1 MYNSTIK
8 IDIGYDVSK
17 TIAHPTRPLVYAL
30 VPELYKVLVIDTS
43 DNSISDRINIDTNSL
58 DIAIDFNSELLFS
71 LSPFSL
77 ISYDIS
83 SDSNNDLVN
92 YVFILLSE
100 DTNAHLFFNPVDNNL
115 YVSRDGETLIY
126 DPETLEN
133 TLDLTSSMQTT
144 ISKFA
149 MSDSSQYVDQ
159 PTTTRSSLG
168 YNSLYVSMPEEN
180 SFLKY
185 SLYPEQ
191 LESTVAVGMNPE
203 NFIISKSTNTAYISN
218 YDSESIGVVDL
229 SAETY
234 STIPAESGIYDLAI
248 DEEHD
253 ILYYINNKTD
263 ECVVL
268 NLNSLQ
274 VLTRIKL
281 PEFPVK
287 ILLDSQHSK
296 VYISSRDFYGLT
308 VIDTYDFT
316 SINVDLPFQIDD
328 MSLDSNGQILY
339 IASTEISSVFKL
351 NLIDYTRRRLSTDF
365 LIAAPS
371 ALEFDDDANKL
382 YVVSAMSGFFT
393 TIDTIKDVAS
403 MNLSTFHNPHKIQ
416 IDQYNNLIYVSHRLM
431 NKVSVIERKTLEYL
445 RTMDID
451 TFSSDIA
458 LNNAGTTTPAP
469 TTTVAPELLDVT
481 LSIDSSNNYQ
491 EESYVVFYGQ
501 DGDTLNYTFIPIA
514 ELSSPISISEI
525 LIFHAT
531 DGMINRIT
539 LPFDY
544 IEDNIPFTLTT
555 SSGSSYSSSF
565 GSGTDMTSYRRIDL
579 P

>member
-8 IDIGYDVSK
+8 IDIAYDITK

-43 DNSISDRINIDTNSL
+43 DNSVADRINIDTNSL
-58 DIAIDFNSELLFS
+58 DIAVDFNSELLFV
-71 LSPFSL
+71 LSPYSL

-92 YVFILLSE
+92 YAPLVLSQ
-100 DTNAHLFFNPVDNNL
+100 DASDHLFFNSVDNNL
-115 YVSRDGETLIY
+115 YISREGKTFIY
-126 DPETLEN
+126 DPTTLESS
-133 TLDLTSSMQTT
+133 LDLTSGLQAA
-144 ISKFA
+144 ISKFS
-149 MSDSSQYVDQ
+149 MSDSSQYIAPV
-159 PTTTRSSLG
+159 TTTRSPVG
-168 YNSLYVSMPEEN
+168 YNSIYVSLPEAN

-191 LESTVAVGMNPE
+191 LQSTIAVGMNPE
-203 NFIISKSTNTAYISN
+203 NFIISRSTNVAYISN

-229 SAETY
+229 STESY
-234 STIPAESGIYDLAI
+234 STIPAETGIYDLAI
-248 DEEHD
+248 DEEHE

-268 NLNSLQ
+268 DLNSLQ
-274 VLTRIKL
+274 VLTRVKL

-287 ILLDSQHSK
+287 ILLDSQHGK
-296 VYISSRDFYGLT
+296 VYISSRDVYGLT
-308 VIDTYDFT
+308 VINTYDFT

-328 MSLDSNGQILY
+328 MSLDSNGQIMY

-351 NLIDYTRRRLSTDF
+351 NLIDYTRRRLSTNF
-365 LIAAPS
+365 LIIAPS
-371 ALEFDDDANKL
+371 AIEFDDDANKL
-382 YVVSAMSGFFT
+382 YIASAMRGFFT
-393 TIDTIKDVAS
+393 AIDTINDVAT
-403 MNLSTFHNPHKIQ
+403 MNLTTFHNPHKIQ
-416 IDQYNNLIYVSHRLM
+416 IDQHNNLIYVSHRLM
-431 NKVSVIERKTLEYL
+431 NKISVIDRKTLEYL

-451 TFSSDIA
+451 TFSSDIM
-458 LNNAGTTTPAP
+458 LNDIGTTTPLP

-481 LSIDSSNNYQ
+481 LTIDSSNNYQ
-491 EESYVVFYGQ
+491 EESYVVFYGK
-501 DGDTLNYTFIPIA
+501 DGDVLNYTFIPNV
-514 ELSSPISISEI
+514 STPISISEI

-531 DGMINRIT
+531 DGLINRIT
-539 LPFDY
+539 LPSDY
-544 IEDNIPFTLTT
+544 IQDNIPFTLTT